1 MGGGAVGGG
10 AVARMGWPDLVR
22 GVDERDERACRD
34 GLRDARPLR
43 RRRVD
48 ARRVVRARVQQHDGA
63 GRQRLECGHHLFE
76 GEAAGARV
84 IVGVVGDG
92 QPDLGEDVG
101 VDRPRRRGK
110 VHRRARPEHLQ
121 HARREVQPARARDAL
136 RGHDAALLERRCDR
150 VAQQQPERELA
161 EP

>member
-1 MGGGAVGGG
+1 MV
-10 AVARMGWPDLVR
+10 RMGWADLVR
-22 GVDERDERACRD
+22 GVDERDESACRD

-43 RRRVD
+43 RRRID
-48 ARRVVRARVQQHDGA
+48 AGRVVRARVQQHHRA
-63 GRQRLECGHHLFE
+63 GRQRLERGEHLVE
-76 GEAAGARV
+76 VEAARARV
-84 IVGVVGDG
+84 VVGVVRDG

-121 HARREVQPARARDAL
+121 HPRRQVQPARARDAL
-136 RGHDAALLERRCDR
+136 RGHHAALLERWCDR